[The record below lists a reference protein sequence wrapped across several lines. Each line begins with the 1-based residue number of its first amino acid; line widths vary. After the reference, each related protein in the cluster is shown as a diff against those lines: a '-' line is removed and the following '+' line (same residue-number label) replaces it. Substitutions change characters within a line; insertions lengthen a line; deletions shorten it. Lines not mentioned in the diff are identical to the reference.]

1 MTHNS
6 LGNAQWM
13 VRLEAK
19 TKERLDHLIAEATPF
34 EQVLGLPISSHSL
47 VYHLQNNHRQ
57 TAEFDSET
65 FSTVNSSSISP
76 IMIPSKARTSE
87 TGED

>member
-1 MTHNS
+1 MPI
-6 LGNAQWM
+6 AQWM

-19 TKERLDHLIAEATPF
+19 TKERSDHLIAEATPF
-34 EQVLGLPISSHSL
+34 EQVLGLSISSHSL

-76 IMIPSKARTSE
+76 IMIPQQSKNL
-87 TGED
+87 